1 MAVPTHRSVYN
12 IHPSIVGGHS
22 SSSGAPASP
31 HTPIRTISSTFGSP
45 STLRAEEDCIV
56 AELGTRYL
64 RIGLA
69 GDALPKGLVEF
80 GPELQ
85 KRAGDYRSWELDYD
99 LRWRDRVNIKKWGE
113 RNELW
118 KLDLRN
124 VDLALVGD
132 KIEKAIREALTK
144 FLLIDSR
151 PRRMALILPSALPI
165 PLLSTVL
172 NTLFHKFQPPT
183 ISLISAPVA
192 ATVSA
197 GLRSGL
203 VIDIGWAETVV
214 TGVYE
219 YREVLSRRTIRA
231 SKLLGQEMLKILG
244 DAIKSAESH
253 TQAASQ
259 RNEEALEDLVSF
271 EECEDIISRTA
282 WCKSS
287 MSKTR
292 SETPGALAPV
302 QEEEEEESNTAFVA
316 QSDEEAIVPIPLCS
330 TQPPMSVKLPFS
342 TLARPC
348 ETAFFADGVDLHDL
362 DDEELPLHQLVYR
375 TLLYLP
381 VDVRSVCMSRILFTG
396 GSSNIPGLRGRIM
409 DDVESLIQRFGWDLV
424 QGKVVERLKSSGR
437 VHSSRTR
444 QANDGP
450 TRIPEVLQSDSSP
463 EGRVNNTAP
472 GTALE
477 EQETDPIEEH
487 LKREASKGTL
497 PPVQGVLRTIDSLGA
512 WSGASILSQL
522 KIPVVSLIERE
533 QWLQHGVSGASK
545 HGEVNIT
552 KQRQSMGPGGLRAAA
567 AAGEQT
573 SWTLGIWG

>member
-1 MAVPTHRSVYN
+1 
-12 IHPSIVGGHS
+12 
-22 SSSGAPASP
+22 
-31 HTPIRTISSTFGSP
+31 
-45 STLRAEEDCIV
+45 
-56 AELGTRYL
+56 
-64 RIGLA
+64 
-69 GDALPKGLVEF
+69 
-80 GPELQ
+80 
-85 KRAGDYRSWELDYD
+85 
-99 LRWRDRVNIKKWGE
+99 
-113 RNELW
+113 
-118 KLDLRN
+118 
-124 VDLALVGD
+124 
-132 KIEKAIREALTK
+132 
-144 FLLIDSR
+144 
-151 PRRMALILPSALPI
+151 MALILPSALPI

-348 ETAFFADGVDLHDL
+348 ETAFFADDLDLHDL

-409 DDVESLIQRFGWDLV
+409 DDVESLIQRFGWDPV